1 MKAPLFF
8 LNTDTKILDLIRKGD
23 EEALVMLHEANRK
36 MIMAYAARN
45 NGTADDGED
54 LLQDALMVLWER
66 VRAGRF
72 DYSAKLSTFLFA
84 TAQNLWLRRLAKKR
98 RESPGILDPDSH
110 PDGEVSPLEHLIENE
125 EATLVQE
132 ALKTIGEQCRQLL
145 LLFYWEE
152 LSMEEIA
159 ARMGFANADTVKSK
173 KYQCK
178 KALERVLVGVMKV
191 R

>member
-8 LNTDTKILDLIRKGD
+8 LDTDAKILDLIRKGD
-23 EEALVMLHEANRK
+23 EEALVMLYEANRR

-72 DYSAKLSTFLFA
+72 EFSAKLSTFLFA
-84 TAQNLWLRRLAKKR
+84 TAKNLWMRRLAKQR

-110 PDGEVSPLEHLIENE
+110 PDGGISLLESLIESE
-125 EATLVQE
+125 EATMVQE
-132 ALKTIGEQCRQLL
+132 ALMTIGEQCRQLL

-159 ARMGFANADTVKSK
+159 GRMGFANADTVKSK

-178 KALERVLVGVMKV
+178 KALERILAGVMKE
-191 R
+191 